1 MNDQKRQSD
10 QAEGLR
16 TKMID
21 EYKQEHGDYPPR
33 SEVHKDQKS
42 KKAKVKMKY
51 PVIRLLALFFILL
64 PIFILSMNLYFNEK
78 NAQITQGDQIVGE
91 DTVFISNGQESTSE
105 SEVVTSSDSIEEE
118 QDTSDLESEEMVSP
132 NTSNSENEVQVEQK
146 DQIAEESLQ
155 TNSEQTSDEEE
166 YKEIKTHKVAG
177 GETIFTIAIKYYNSK
192 AGMETIRTYNGI
204 KGNEIYEGQVLK
216 IPIK

>member
-33 SEVHKDQKS
+33 SEVHKGQKS
-42 KKAKVKMKY
+42 TKAKVKMKY

-64 PIFILSMNLYFNEK
+64 PIFILSMNVYFNGK
-78 NAQITQGDQIVGE
+78 NAQITQGDQVVGV
-91 DTVFISNGQESTSE
+91 DTVFISNGQESTNE
-105 SEVVTSSDSIEEE
+105 SEEVNSSDSTVEE
-118 QDTSDLESEEMVSP
+118 QDSSDLESEEVVST
-132 NTSNSENEVQVEQK
+132 NTSSSENEAKVGQE
-146 DQIAEESLQ
+146 DQITEDTLQ
-155 TNSEQTSDEEE
+155 TNSEETGVEE
-166 YKEIKTHKVAG
+166 YKEIKTHKVTS
-177 GETIFTIAIKYYNSK
+177 GETLFTIAIEYYNSK
-192 AGMETIRTYNGI
+192 AGMEIIRTYNGI
-204 KGNEIYEGQVLK
+204 TGNEIYEGQVLK

>member
-1 MNDQKRQSD
+1 MNDQKRLSD

-33 SEVHKDQKS
+33 SEVHKGQKS

-64 PIFILSMNLYFNEK
+64 PICILSMNLYFNGE
-78 NAQITQGDQIVGE
+78 NAQKTQGDQVVGV
-91 DTVFISNGQESTSE
+91 DTVFISNGQESTNE
-105 SEVVTSSDSIEEE
+105 SEEENSSDSTVEE
-118 QDTSDLESEEMVSP
+118 QDFSDQESEEVAST
-132 NTSNSENEVQVEQK
+132 NTPSSENKEKVEQEDQVTEDSLQKNSEE
-146 DQIAEESLQ
+146 
-155 TNSEQTSDEEE
+155 TSVEE
-166 YKEIKTHKVAG
+166 YKEIKTHQVAS
-177 GETIFTIAIKYYNSK
+177 GETLFTISIQYYNSK
-192 AGMETIRTYNGI
+192 AGMEIIRTYNGI
-204 KGNEIYEGQVLK
+204 TGNEIYEGQVLK